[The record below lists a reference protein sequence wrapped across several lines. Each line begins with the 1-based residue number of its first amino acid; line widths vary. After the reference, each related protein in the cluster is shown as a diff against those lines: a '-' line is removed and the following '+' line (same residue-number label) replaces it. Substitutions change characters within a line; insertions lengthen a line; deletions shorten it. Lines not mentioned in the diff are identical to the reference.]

1 MIKLSQYIWTN
12 MLVKFSW
19 SFIHSTNILTVA
31 TFTPNL
37 DSLFNIFMSQQGN
50 MKNVG
55 IDLCHQVVTRI

>member
-1 MIKLSQYIWTN
+1 